1 MLSDKY
7 IKISGWADGYIITFK
22 LGINNHEQSI
32 WYSHS
37 QVEPWCHTELVS
49 FKPHSPNIPPHHL
62 IRHVDDLKSIRLAP
76 TNEYLL
82 RVNIEKINQPPTHVL
97 QEIWYFWEDS
107 IIIFIQA
114 PIKIYSYFSEPIFGS
129 VGKRK
134 EKMLVLSGD
143 HWYCPNPATWQNQIN
158 WWQIS

>member
-49 FKPHSPNIPPHHL
+49 FKPHSPNIPTHHL

-107 IIIFIQA
+107 IIILFSLQS
-114 PIKIYSYFSEPIFGS
+114 KIYSYFSEPIFGS

-134 EKMLVLSGD
+134 EKMLVSSGD